1 MKNLTNILSSSESI
15 LSNNT
20 IIASIKT
27 MNAAHTSLS
36 AVIKSLKSD
45 EDAWSCFEQIF
56 AMCSD
61 TVEKSKVTPAMII
74 KLVPACLKNEK
85 GEICTIRRV
94 YESERVQV
102 YRDGLP
108 VLRDG
113 KPLEKNIRKVDTE
126 GNEIVKDIKLFP
138 IKNWSVKTLVTL
150 IAQASAAS
158 E

>member
-1 MKNLTNILSSSESI
+1 MKNLNEILSGSETV

-27 MNAAHTSLS
+27 MNAACTSMS
-36 AVIKSLKSD
+36 AVLKSLKSD
-45 EDAWSCFEQIF
+45 DDAWSCFEQIF

-61 TVEKSKVTPAMII
+61 VVDKSKVTPALII
-74 KLVPACLKNEK
+74 KCMPACLKNEK

-108 VLRDG
+108 VLREG
-113 KPLEKNIRKVDTE
+113 KPLEKTIRKVDTE
-126 GNEIVKDIKLFP
+126 GNEVVKEIKLFP